1 MKATVYS
8 VTTLH
13 AAAEPFEAELP
24 FQIAI
29 VEFENGDRKT
39 VRIEGPRVEIG
50 DEVQRAGELCFRV
63 AASIPG

>member
-13 AAAEPFEAELP
+13 AAAEPFEKDLP

-29 VEFENGDRKT
+29 VEIAGQRRKT
-39 VRIEGPRVEIG
+39 VRIEGPPVRIG
-50 DEVQRAGELCFRV
+50 DEVIEVTPQRFRAV
-63 AASIPG
+63 TGTLP